1 MNLCVIDDA
10 DAKRHG
16 HGNLL
21 SLVLCVM
28 ASNIVDMVR
37 SIILLLFRRGRL
49 LGLCI
54 VAAIFLFVCIVFVA
68 KVLLVSFSRRPNLIL
83 FATNISI
90 IYSLFSPLNDCII

>member
-10 DAKRHG
+10 DAKRQG

-21 SLVLCVM
+21 LSLLCAM

-37 SIILLLFRRGRL
+37 SIILSLHRRGRL

-54 VAAIFLFVCIVFVA
+54 VVAICLFVCIVFIA
-68 KVLLVSFSRRPNLIL
+68 KMGIL
-83 FATNISI
+83 
-90 IYSLFSPLNDCII
+90 

>member
-10 DAKRHG
+10 DAKRQQG

-21 SLVLCVM
+21 LLLVLCEM

-37 SIILLLFRRGRL
+37 SIILLLHRRGRL

-54 VAAIFLFVCIVFVA
+54 VVAMFYNCLYCFCSNVGYLSAAPQPDN
-68 KVLLVSFSRRPNLIL
+68 LL
-83 FATNISI
+83 
-90 IYSLFSPLNDCII
+90 LFSN

>member
-1 MNLCVIDDA
+1 VNLCVIDDA

-21 SLVLCVM
+21 LLLVLCVM

-37 SIILLLFRRGRL
+37 SIILLLHRRGRL

-54 VAAIFLFVCIVFVA
+54 VVAILLLFVLFLSQCW
-68 KVLLVSFSRRPNLIL
+68 VSFGGASTRQFTTI
-83 FATNISI
+83 F
-90 IYSLFSPLNDCII
+90 

>member
-21 SLVLCVM
+21 LLLVLCVM

-37 SIILLLFRRGRL
+37 SIILLLDNRRGRL

-54 VAAIFLFVCIVFVA
+54 VIDMFYLIVLFLLQCFAGIFY
-68 KVLLVSFSRRPNLIL
+68 RRPNLIL
-83 FATNISI
+83 IATI
-90 IYSLFSPLNDCII
+90 IHQ

>member
-21 SLVLCVM
+21 LLVLCVM
-28 ASNIVDMVR
+28 ASNIVVR
-37 SIILLLFRRGRL
+37 SIILLLHRLRGRL

-54 VAAIFLFVCIVFVA
+54 VVAIFFVIVCIVFVIYRSTF
-68 KVLLVSFSRRPNLIL
+68 LLM
-83 FATNISI
+83 
-90 IYSLFSPLNDCII
+90 